1 MSRVASDFYV
11 CQMIDIIIRFRL
23 RVISACDVVAGDVD
37 AGDVVV
43 GDVVVDD
50 VVAFDVVTGDVMRD
64 VVIV

>member
-23 RVISACDVVAGDVD
+23 RVISACDVVAGDDEAGDVE
-37 AGDVVV
+37 AGDVVA
-43 GDVVVDD
+43 GDVE
-50 VVAFDVVTGDVMRD
+50 TGDVMRD